1 MISYI
6 PGHLSNLMNVACWTD
21 LDGGNDTSCLQFKL
35 ALVFDSFGD
44 MTGTTV
50 AKGLPVD

>member
-1 MISYI
+1 MISYV
-6 PGHLSNLMNVACWTD
+6 PCHLSSLMDVACWTD
-21 LDGGNDTSCLQFKL
+21 LDGGNDISCLQSKL
-35 ALVFDSFGD
+35 ALVVNSSGD